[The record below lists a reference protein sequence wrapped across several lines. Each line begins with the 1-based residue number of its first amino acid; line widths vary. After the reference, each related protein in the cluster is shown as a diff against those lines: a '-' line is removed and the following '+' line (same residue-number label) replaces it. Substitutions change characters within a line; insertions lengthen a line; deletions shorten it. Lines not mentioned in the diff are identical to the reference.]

1 MSKSMALPSAIA
13 VLLGFSESVL
23 PEMGRVDASQDAP
36 VIQFRIAQDSAGPNF
51 IKMEGPS
58 GSVYVA
64 AQSFLSDTDIQH
76 ATASILT
83 EYLVIKIQFT
93 PTGISV
99 LKRATRERIGSRLA
113 LLVDSRVIADGV
125 IRSELGTSIT
135 VGLKLAD
142 LPPGYAEEV
151 AAKVEARWPDLEQGE
166 GLQGRHGPLGRM
178 RDHTQAANMDASQ
191 VADTG
196 FSGAIVGRNYG
207 RRLSL
212 KWGTMSPEPSR
223 LPCNSFGAV
232 RLPVKAIGLNPIVD
246 SSTNLTRR
254 LRSEPDTSHR

>member
-142 LPPGYAEEV
+142 LPQTGALTALDDGKAGEAEL
-151 AAKVEARWPDLEQGE
+151 RYTLDL
-166 GLQGRHGPLGRM
+166 
-178 RDHTQAANMDASQ
+178 
-191 VADTG
+191 
-196 FSGAIVGRNYG
+196 
-207 RRLSL
+207 
-212 KWGTMSPEPSR
+212 
-223 LPCNSFGAV
+223 
-232 RLPVKAIGLNPIVD
+232 
-246 SSTNLTRR
+246 
-254 LRSEPDTSHR
+254 